1 MLKTFTGSSPIRP
14 MLSASLA
21 VLLAACGG
29 NPDTGSA
36 TSATQT
42 AALAAATTSNLA
54 LNKAATASSQDDG
67 TRGPSAAVDASATTR
82 WSSQYSDAQ
91 WISVDLGSVQTINH
105 VVLQW
110 ETAYGKSF
118 QIQTSSDGGSWS
130 TVYSTTAGA
139 GGTNDILFAPVGAR
153 YVKMNGLQRGSPWG
167 YSLYQF
173 MVYNDNG
180 GTPTPPPT
188 SGGRDPLKQPF
199 ASGSIWNTAIGS
211 NAVYVAANL
220 NPNLGGS
227 AGLPQIDDERIVM
240 TPTAPSTAIYQSNA
254 GWSSASR
261 CNATGGVLVNVPMPS
276 NYIVASNNANS
287 SAAFLAAD
295 RRTVVQTQPLAR
307 CNAGGVAT
315 SLLAFPS
322 VDLYGD
328 GIAGAHGGSGMS
340 ALGGSLRIGEL
351 RPGGQGPRHALKV
364 NVYAK
369 QALYRCATL
378 RDCYRWPAPTADQ
391 YAVGFYGTDGNNGNG
406 AMKMGAL
413 LAIPPSQSIANLALE
428 TEPARQL
435 AWTLQNYGAYI
446 VDDTWG
452 ANFALNAEHGPA
464 GSFRAQF
471 KADYGLDLE
480 VWGPVTSWSRDIQ
493 KIMRALYVV
502 NNNSAGSIGGGGTPR
517 QPTAPAPTQP

>member
-1 MLKTFTGSSPIRP
+1 

-29 NPDTGSA
+29 NPDTGA
-36 TSATQT
+36 GTGAAAGATQT
-42 AALAAATTSNLA
+42 AAVAAVSSTNLA
-54 LNKAATASSQDDG
+54 LNKAATASSQDEAS
-67 TRGPSAAVDASATTR
+67 RGAGAAVDSSSTTR

-91 WISVDLGSVQTINH
+91 WISIDLGSVQTFNH

-118 QIQTSSDGGSWS
+118 QIQTSNNGSTWT
-130 TVYSTTAGA
+130 TVYSTSGGG
-139 GGTNDILFAPVGAR
+139 GGTNDILFAPVSAR

-173 MVYNDNG
+173 MVYNDSG
-180 GTPTPPPT
+180 STPPTSPPP

-199 ASGSIWNTAIGS
+199 SSSSIWNTAIGS
-211 NAVYVAANL
+211 NAVYVPANL
-220 NPNLGGS
+220 NPNLGGG

-240 TPTAPSTAIYQSNA
+240 TPGAPSTAIYQSNA

-276 NYIVASNNANS
+276 NYIVGSNNANS

-295 RRTVVQTQPLAR
+295 RRTVIQTQPLAR

-328 GIAGAHGGSGMS
+328 GIGGAHGGSGMS

-364 NVYAK
+364 NVYGK
-369 QALYRCATL
+369 QALYRCGTL

-391 YAVGFYGTDGNNGNG
+391 YAVGFYGTDGNNTNS

-413 LAIPPSQSIANLALE
+413 LAIPASQSIANLALE

-452 ANFALNAEHGPA
+452 PNFALNAEHGPA

-480 VWGPVTSWSRDIQ
+480 VWGPVTSWARDIQ
-493 KIMRALYVV
+493 KIMRALHVV
-502 NNNSAGSIGGGGTPR
+502 NNNSASSIGGGGTPR
-517 QPTAPAPTQP
+517 QPAAPAPSQP